1 MRARRR
7 LSGCAMATSTMMT
20 KTEMA
25 PPPRTDGRHSVEG
38 RQPAEGGG
46 TPEASRRPRGAR
58 AAWAGRARR
67 RSGAISR
74 RGSRFFRWR
83 AGCSPSGG
91 WPRCRCWRSRRRRGL
106 RQSSLYYWFRR
117 KELIVAEILQQV
129 NRLPLSYARSLEA
142 AGETADVQLWRFVRF
157 DVQTVCGFPL
167 EITEI
172 HRFSER
178 DPAAFATYWAER
190 RALTE
195 AVAAM
200 VGRGMG
206 EEVPRGGRLPVR
218 ADGAGPGR
226 ERAELVPAGG
236 GGRVHPLAASD
247 PAAVGYAPEQI
258 AELVADQTVGGLLVR
273 PSRLAAL
280 RRKAGRSRPRLRRPD
295 PRLRRPDPG

>member
-1 MRARRR
+1 
-7 LSGCAMATSTMMT
+7 MMT

-25 PPPRTDGRHSVEG
+25 PPPKTDARHSVEG
-38 RQPAEGGG
+38 RQPAEEGRTAGGEQKAEG
-46 TPEASRRPRGAR
+46 SPRRMGRPRKAPQR
-58 AAWAGRARR
+58 SDLAPREQILQVAGRLFAE
-67 RSGAISR
+67 
-74 RGSRFFRWR
+74 RGVAEVSMLEV
-83 AGCSPSGG
+83 AQAA
-91 WPRCRCWRSRRRRGL
+91 GL

-142 AGETADVQLWRFVRF
+142 AGETADVQLWRFVCF

-178 DPAAFATYWAER
+178 DPTAFATYWAER

-200 VGRGMG
+200 VGRGIG
-206 EEVPRGGRLPVR
+206 EGRFREVDAYLCALTVLAQDESVQNWCRP
-218 ADGAGPGR
+218 
-226 ERAELVPAGG
+226 EG

-280 RRKAGRSRPRLRRPD
+280 RRKAGGADR
-295 PRLRRPDPG
+295 G

>member
-1 MRARRR
+1 M
-7 LSGCAMATSTMMT
+7 

-25 PPPRTDGRHSVEG
+25 PPPKTDGRHSAEG
-38 RQPAEGGG
+38 RPPAEGGRNAG
-46 TPEASRRPRGAR
+46 GEQKAEGSPRRMGRPRKAPQR
-58 AAWAGRARR
+58 SDLAPREQILQVAGRLFAE
-67 RSGAISR
+67 
-74 RGSRFFRWR
+74 RGVAEVSMLEV
-83 AGCSPSGG
+83 AQAA
-91 WPRCRCWRSRRRRGL
+91 GL

-142 AGETADVQLWRFVRF
+142 TGETADVQLWRFVRF

-200 VGRGMG
+200 VGRGIG
-206 EEVPRGGRLPVR
+206 EGRFREVDAYLCALTVLAQDESVQNWCRPEGG
-218 ADGAGPGR
+218 A
-226 ERAELVPAGG
+226 
-236 GGRVHPLAASD
+236 RVHPLAASD
-247 PAAVGYAPEQI
+247 PAALGYGPEQI

-280 RRKAGRSRPRLRRPD
+280 RRKAGGADR
-295 PRLRRPDPG
+295 G